1 MKKTSRKATAFLL
14 AASLLTS
21 STVHHTNVEACF
33 FGKKPTGILDNPN
46 IDAQLNEA
54 IAGKRDLT
62 PALKIILHAKTTKE
76 ALSKQLTGLLFITG
90 LSITI
95 NNFGTSVKNI
105 GDILA
110 SVRRHIDRF
119 IFKLTYKGLDVNKYD
134 SRLERIEKRLRDEL
148 VGQDQAIDQ
157 IIQILRGYY
166 EAIVIANRL
175 GKTHEKGL
183 LLYFTGSPGTGKSTA
198 MKIIGEEM
206 GLTPYVARMSDVV
219 EDKGN
224 NAASAAARLT
234 KPVIQDNGRVKV
246 SVDTPFTTLLKSGK
260 PNLYEIDEIDKMR
273 QLDAMLNKT
282 DGKNA
287 KGKIMGGSLD
297 EMARNFT
304 DTSHINGSN
313 ASSSVLIFS
322 SNETIDDIKQLE
334 DSLYNRYKDCIVQFV
349 DLKASDYKEII
360 KRNTAPIQEFYKN
373 TFGLDIEWDEAA
385 LDYFAE
391 RFVSENT
398 GARSAEPLLSGARC
412 ALKAYREENVGDF
425 TDDNLILS
433 VDTSN
438 NKIFVK

>member
-1 MKKTSRKATAFLL
+1 MKKISRKTTAFLL

-21 STVHHTNVEACF
+21 STVHHTNIKAWF
-33 FGKKPTGILDNPN
+33 FGKKSTGLLADPQ
-46 IDAQLNEA
+46 IDGRIREA
-54 IAGKRDLT
+54 LT
-62 PALKIILHAKTTKE
+62 NKTELTTELRMALFTMLFKE
-76 ALSKQLTGLLFITG
+76 ALSTELACLLFITG

-110 SVRRHIDRF
+110 SLRRHIDRF

-134 SRLERIEKRLRDEL
+134 SRLERIEKRLRADL

-166 EAIVIANRL
+166 EAIVIANSL
-175 GKTHEKGL
+175 GKQYEKGL
-183 LLYFTGSPGTGKSTA
+183 LLYFMGSPGTGKSTA

-287 KGKIMGGSLD
+287 KEKIMGGSLD

-334 DSLYNRYKDCIVQFV
+334 DSLYNRYKDCIVKFV

-360 KRNTAPIQEFYKN
+360 KRNTAPLQEFYKN
-373 TFGLDIEWDEAA
+373 TFGLDLEWDEAA

-391 RFVSENT
+391 RFVSENA

-412 ALKAYREENVGDF
+412 ALKAYREDHVGDF
-425 TDDNLILS
+425 TDDKLILS